1 MEDWLMMDTEESSDN
16 SDEEKE
22 GKEYFM
28 IFKAMERLG
37 DPLNFL
43 KRKKKKDEEQ
53 EVEQYYNVSVYRML
67 PYPPH
72 TKDEKDFFIQKTSC
86 RVDEEIS
93 FLRGCRA
100 FFWGVSFQWRDY
112 F

>member
-1 MEDWLMMDTEESSDN
+1 LEEKEDWCMMDAEESSEN

-43 KRKKKKDEEQ
+43 KRKKRKDEE
-53 EVEQYYNVSVYRML
+53 EEEEQYYNVSVYRVL

-72 TKDEKDFFIQKTSC
+72 TKDVKDFFVQ
-86 RVDEEIS
+86 RN
-93 FLRGCRA
+93 
-100 FFWGVSFQWRDY
+100 
-112 F
+112 

>member
-1 MEDWLMMDTEESSDN
+1 MMDAEESSEN

-43 KRKKKKDEEQ
+43 KRKKRKDEEEEIQ
-53 EVEQYYNVSVYRML
+53 EYYNVCVYRVL

-72 TKDEKDFFIQKTSC
+72 TKDEKDFFVQ
-86 RVDEEIS
+86 RN
-93 FLRGCRA
+93 
-100 FFWGVSFQWRDY
+100 
-112 F
+112 